1 VQKAVWRGFDEM
13 YSYVQAVTRA
23 SPDEMHRFVA
33 NGLVIL
39 VGAAIDMPAADR
51 PWARG
56 LIEACSPA
64 RAAQPEQGGSIGH
77 NAVRRLGRIP
87 RTSNDS

>member
-1 VQKAVWRGFDEM
+1 VQEAVWRGFDEV

-23 SPDEMHRFVA
+23 SPEEMHRFVA

-39 VGAAIDMPAADR
+39 VGATIDMPASDR

-56 LIEACSPA
+56 LPKRVA
-64 RAAQPEQGGSIGH
+64 R
-77 NAVRRLGRIP
+77 P
-87 RTSNDS
+87 RSHSLSSVGK